1 MPMTPKELLAW
12 LQQQAEPA
20 VPLESVP
27 DHESLGVLM
36 ERGKAMA
43 WASDDGRNWAA
54 PTANPRRRPR
64 PEKTHPETDIWPE
77 FGHLDSF
84 PSRST
89 DDVDPGLVADL
100 AERAGRLVRGW
111 ERLGGRRAPW
121 PVILFGGRQC
131 WPAEGFAIRMR
142 VKRTR
147 KGRTELGLDMVQ
159 AGDACTVCRG
169 APLSP
174 VAACLACGRWGLDH
188 LVTREQAAGRAA
200 GETIKF
206 RPRAKRGK
214 TG

>member
-64 PEKTHPETDIWPE
+64 SEKTHPETDIWPE

-121 PVILFGGRQC
+121 PVILYGGRQA
-131 WPAEGFAIRMR
+131 WPPEGFRIKDRKVGKRQRR
-142 VKRTR
+142 VKVP
-147 KGRTELGLDMVQ
+147 DMVQ
-159 AGDACTVCRG
+159 ESPACSVCRG
-169 APLSP
+169 AVLSA
-174 VAACLACGRWGLDH
+174 VTACLACGRWGLDH
-188 LVTREQAAGRAA
+188 LVTRERAA
-200 GETIKF
+200 EAVAAETIKF
-206 RPRAKRGK
+206 RPRTRKGK
-214 TG
+214 AG